1 MIPTK
6 DKIMEIIEEH
16 ADTIS
21 SADINAVANAIAA
34 QLTLAHRMSEFVGL
48 VHRFS
53 DVYSVPHTDGA
64 RRRVWIKPDGVTH
77 CWDPG
82 IFPTIACSDSSQGTT
97 CPHVLAVE
105 LWLARQEAT

>member
-1 MIPTK
+1 MLTQ
-6 DKIMEIIEEH
+6 DEIMEIIEEH

-21 SADINAVANAIAA
+21 LADIDAAAEAIAA

-64 RRRVWIKPDGVTH
+64 RRRVWTKPDGVTH
-77 CWDPG
+77 CWDPD

-97 CPHVLAVE
+97 CIHVQAVK
-105 LWLARQEAT
+105 LYLAREEATK

>member
-1 MIPTK
+1 MLTQNEIA
-6 DKIMEIIEEH
+6 EIIDNH
-16 ADTIS
+16 RDP
-21 SADINAVANAIAA
+21 DGMVQINAVANAIAA

-64 RRRVWIKPDGVTH
+64 RRRVWTKPDGVTH
-77 CWDPG
+77 CWDPD

-97 CPHVLAVE
+97 CIHVQAVK
-105 LWLARQEAT
+105 LHLARQETT

>member
-34 QLTLAHRMSEFVGL
+34 QLTLPHRMSEFVTVNSFRG
-48 VHRFS
+48 
-53 DVYSVPHTDGA
+53 YNVPDASGQHNVCVWTDEDQ
-64 RRRVWIKPDGVTH
+64 II
-77 CWDPG
+77 CWDSKNRR
-82 IFPTIACSDSSQGTT
+82 CYDSDGGGNP
-97 CPHVLAVE
+97 CLHVQAVK
-105 LWLARQEAT
+105 LHLARQEAT